1 MTRTAKRILKGLESL
16 ENQKN
21 IRVFFLSTYPP
32 RACGIATFTQDLV
45 NELSKTGKI
54 DIGIAAVN
62 DNMYSYPPEVQFTLD
77 QQDPNSYLEMAERI
91 NVSSPD
97 LLMIEHEFGI
107 YGGKSG
113 EYLLKLVDILK
124 VPYLVTLHT
133 VLPKPTKKQREI
145 VKHLSLG
152 CKKIITMSTSS
163 VQILQEVYEV
173 DPDKIAVVH
182 HGVPELP
189 VEDRDAL
196 KKQEGLEGRFVV
208 STFGLLSPGKGL
220 EYGIDAIS
228 RVAKKHPE
236 VIYLILGQTHPVI
249 KSRDGEEYREKLEQA
264 VSDFGITDNVRFVN
278 RYLEK
283 EEIIRYL
290 AMSDVY
296 MTPYL
301 GKDQAVSGTLAYAVG
316 YGRVIVSTP
325 YPYAVEMLADG
336 RGMLAKFRSAV
347 SLSKCILEVLRHPEQ
362 KEEMEKKTLELGKNM
377 MWSRVAEN
385 YLAVFN
391 DALSNKEGA
400 EE

>member
-1 MTRTAKRILKGLESL
+1 MDD
-16 ENQKN
+16 QKKLN
-21 IRVFFLSTYPP
+21 VFFLSTYPP

-45 NELSKTGKI
+45 HELSKTGKI
-54 DIGIAAVN
+54 DVGIVAIN
-62 DNMYSYPPEVQFTLD
+62 DSVYSYPSEVQFTVE
-77 QQDPNSYLEMAERI
+77 QQDPNSYLETAEKI
-91 NVSSPD
+91 NCSSAD

-113 EYLLKLVDILK
+113 EYLLKLVDLLK
-124 VPYLVTLHT
+124 IPYLVTLHT
-133 VLPKPTKKQREI
+133 VLPKPTKKQKEI
-145 VKHLSLG
+145 IHHLALG
-152 CKKIITMSTSS
+152 CQKIVTMSASS
-163 VQILQEVYEV
+163 VPILEEIYEV
-173 DPDKIAVVH
+173 SADKIAVVH

-189 VEDRDAL
+189 VGNRNAL
-196 KKQEGLEGRFVV
+196 KKEEGLEGRFVV

-236 VIYLILGQTHPVI
+236 VVYLILGQTHPVI
-249 KSRDGEEYREKLEQA
+249 KSRDGEKYREKLEQA
-264 VSDFGITDNVRFVN
+264 VADFGISENVRFVN
-278 RYLEK
+278 RYLTK

-325 YPYAVEMLADG
+325 YPYAAEMLADG
-336 RGMLAKFRSAV
+336 RGLLAKFRSAV

-362 KEEMEKKTLELGKNM
+362 QEEMEKKTLELGKNM
-377 MWSRVAEN
+377 MWSHVAEN
-385 YLAVFN
+385 YLSIFN
-391 DALSNKEGA
+391 QSVNRSKGA
-400 EE
+400 NDD